1 MMQKLTEFP
10 FVRKIS
16 KPTENNLSTAAELR
30 IAVLNLLN
38 FCKHASVLQAGKQFL
53 VILSFAFPTH
63 SSNLFLIVA
72 AKFSATNY
80 STKKNKRY
88 FVLIK

>member
-1 MMQKLTEFP
+1 MDDRFH
-10 FVRKIS
+10 RKIS

-38 FCKHASVLQAGKQFL
+38 FCEHAFLLLAGKQSL

-63 SSNLFLIVA
+63 SSNLFLIVE

-80 STKKNKRY
+80 STKKKEKVFRTY
-88 FVLIK
+88 